1 MFEVIYLIRKVAA
14 LIFSIMFMLPGCID
28 SGNEADSIF
37 HGELIT
43 SGKSISEFT
52 LLTSENTTYDF
63 KQNTEGKVTVIA
75 FLFTNCYDIC
85 PVVTYN
91 LRHIHESLND
101 TMLDKIEFITIT
113 VDPWRDNTTILEE
126 WKQST
131 KSYWTHLTV
140 ADTQPSSQ
148 DMATLTQVWNDFDV
162 GFKIEENTTE
172 SNTSARHH
180 PSSYDYN
187 IAHSTGTVLLDHK
200 GNQRIWWGDYD
211 WIIDLVKEDILNL
224 VAEAEAEQ

>member
-1 MFEVIYLIRKVAA
+1 
-14 LIFSIMFMLPGCID
+14 MFMLPGCID

-91 LRHIHESLND
+91 LRHIHESLNE

-148 DMATLTQVWNDFDV
+148 DIDV

-172 SNTSARHH
+172 SNTSPRHH

>member
-1 MFEVIYLIRKVAA
+1 MMFI
-14 LIFSIMFMLPGCID
+14 LPGCINSD
-28 SGNEADSIF
+28 NDTESIF
-37 HGELIT
+37 HGDIISDARPIT
-43 SGKSISEFT
+43 DFT
-52 LLTSENTTYDF
+52 LLTSDNTSYDF
-63 KQNTEGKVTVIA
+63 KENTEGKVTVIA

-91 LRHIHESLND
+91 LRAIHETLNESQ
-101 TMLDKIEFITIT
+101 LDKIEFLTIT

-131 KSYWTHLTV
+131 KSNWTHLTV
-140 ADTQPSSQ
+140 SDTQQSSSE
-148 DMATLTQVWNDFDV
+148 MSTLAQVWNDFDV

-172 SNTSARHH
+172 SNTSGRHH

-187 IAHSTGTVLLDHK
+187 IAHSTGTVLVDHE

-224 VAEAEAEQ
+224 VAEAENDK

>member
-1 MFEVIYLIRKVAA
+1 MFI
-14 LIFSIMFMLPGCID
+14 LPGCINSD
-28 SGNEADSIF
+28 DNTESIF
-37 HGELIT
+37 HGDLIS
-43 SGKSISEFT
+43 SGKEISDFN
-52 LLTSENTTYDF
+52 LLTSENSSYNF

-91 LRHIHESLND
+91 LRYIHESLNESQ
-101 TMLDKIEFITIT
+101 LEKLEFLTIT
-113 VDPWRDNTTILEE
+113 VDPWRDNTTTLEE

-131 KSYWTHLTV
+131 KSNWTHLTV
-140 ADTQPSSQ
+140 DDTQQNSPEMS
-148 DMATLTQVWNDFDV
+148 TLMQVWTDFDV
-162 GFKIEENTTE
+162 GFKIEENTNE

-187 IAHSTGTVLLDHK
+187 IAHSTGTVIIDHE

-224 VAEAEAEQ
+224 VSEI

>member
-1 MFEVIYLIRKVAA
+1 MKKTIITLAMCMMFI
-14 LIFSIMFMLPGCID
+14 LPGCVNSD
-28 SGNEADSIF
+28 NDTESIF
-37 HGELIT
+37 HGDLI
-43 SGKSISEFT
+43 SDARPISDFT
-52 LLTSENTTYDF
+52 LLTSDNTSYDF
-63 KQNTEGKVTVIA
+63 KENTEGKVTVIA

-91 LRHIHESLND
+91 LRAIHETLNESQ
-101 TMLDKIEFITIT
+101 LDKIEFLTIT

-131 KSYWTHLTV
+131 KSNWTHLTV
-140 ADTQPSSQ
+140 SDTQQSSSE
-148 DMATLTQVWNDFDV
+148 MSTLAQVWNDFDV

-172 SNTSARHH
+172 SNTSGRHH

-187 IAHSTGTVLLDHK
+187 IAHSTGTVLVDHE

-224 VAEAEAEQ
+224 VAEAENDK

>member
-1 MFEVIYLIRKVAA
+1 MKKIIITLAMCMMFI
-14 LIFSIMFMLPGCID
+14 LPGCINSD
-28 SGNEADSIF
+28 NDTESIF
-37 HGELIT
+37 HGDIISDARPIT
-43 SGKSISEFT
+43 DFT
-52 LLTSENTTYDF
+52 LLTSDNTSYDF
-63 KQNTEGKVTVIA
+63 KENTEGKVTVIA

-91 LRHIHESLND
+91 LRAIHETLNESQ
-101 TMLDKIEFITIT
+101 LDKIEFLTIT

-131 KSYWTHLTV
+131 KSNWTHLTV
-140 ADTQPSSQ
+140 SDTQQSSSE
-148 DMATLTQVWNDFDV
+148 MSTLAQVWNDFDV

-172 SNTSARHH
+172 SNTSGRHH

-187 IAHSTGTVLLDHK
+187 IAHSTGTVLVDHE

-224 VAEAEAEQ
+224 VAEAENDK

>member
-1 MFEVIYLIRKVAA
+1 MRKNTVTLILCMMFI
-14 LIFSIMFMLPGCID
+14 LPGCINSD
-28 SGNEADSIF
+28 NETENIF
-37 HGELIT
+37 HGDI
-43 SGKSISEFT
+43 ISDARPISDFT
-52 LLTSENTTYDF
+52 LLTSDNTSYDF
-63 KQNTEGKVTVIA
+63 KENTEGKVTVIA

-91 LRHIHESLND
+91 LRAIHETLNESQ
-101 TMLDKIEFITIT
+101 LEKIEFLTIT

-131 KSYWTHLTV
+131 KSNWTHLTV
-140 ADTQPSSQ
+140 SDTQQSSSE
-148 DMATLTQVWNDFDV
+148 MSTLAQVWNDFDV
-162 GFKIEENTTE
+162 GFKIEENTTQ
-172 SNTSARHH
+172 SNTSGRHH

-187 IAHSTGTVLLDHK
+187 IAHSTGTVLVDHE

-224 VAEAEAEQ
+224 VAEAEDN

>member
-1 MFEVIYLIRKVAA
+1 MKKIIITLAMCMMFI
-14 LIFSIMFMLPGCID
+14 LPGCINSD
-28 SGNEADSIF
+28 NDTESIF
-37 HGELIT
+37 HGDI
-43 SGKSISEFT
+43 ISDSRPISDFT
-52 LLTSENTTYDF
+52 LLTSDNTSYDF
-63 KQNTEGKVTVIA
+63 KENTEGKVTVIA

-91 LRHIHESLND
+91 LRAIHETLNESQ
-101 TMLDKIEFITIT
+101 LDKIEFLTIT

-131 KSYWTHLTV
+131 KSNWTHLTV
-140 ADTQPSSQ
+140 SDTQQSSSE
-148 DMATLTQVWNDFDV
+148 MSTLAQVWNDFDV

-172 SNTSARHH
+172 SNTSGRHH

-187 IAHSTGTVLLDHK
+187 IAHSTGTVLVDHE

-224 VAEAEAEQ
+224 VAEAENDK

>member
-1 MFEVIYLIRKVAA
+1 MFI
-14 LIFSIMFMLPGCID
+14 LPGCIN
-28 SGNEADSIF
+28 SENETESIF
-37 HGELIT
+37 HGDI
-43 SGKSISEFT
+43 ISDAKPISDFT
-52 LLTSENTTYDF
+52 LLTSDNTTYDF
-63 KQNTEGKVTVIA
+63 KQETDGKITVIA

-91 LRHIHESLND
+91 LRAIHETLNESQ
-101 TMLDKIEFITIT
+101 LDKIEFLTIT

-131 KSYWTHLTV
+131 KSNWTHLTV
-140 ADTQPSSQ
+140 SDTQQTSTEMS
-148 DMATLTQVWNDFDV
+148 TLTQVWNDFDV

-172 SNTSARHH
+172 SNTSGRHH

-187 IAHSTGTVLLDHK
+187 IAHSTGTVLVDHE

-224 VAEAEAEQ
+224 VAEAENDK

>member
-1 MFEVIYLIRKVAA
+1 MRKNTVTLILCMMFI
-14 LIFSIMFMLPGCID
+14 LPGCINSD
-28 SGNEADSIF
+28 NETENIF
-37 HGELIT
+37 HGDII
-43 SGKSISEFT
+43 SDARSISDFT
-52 LLTSENTTYDF
+52 LLTSDNTSYDF
-63 KQNTEGKVTVIA
+63 KENTEGKVTVIA

-91 LRHIHESLND
+91 LRAIHETLNESQ
-101 TMLDKIEFITIT
+101 LEKIEFLTIT

-131 KSYWTHLTV
+131 KSNWTHLTV
-140 ADTQPSSQ
+140 SDTQQSSSE
-148 DMATLTQVWNDFDV
+148 MSTLAQVWNDFDV
-162 GFKIEENTTE
+162 GFKIEENTTQ
-172 SNTSARHH
+172 SNTSGRHH

-187 IAHSTGTVLLDHK
+187 IAHSTGTVLVDHE

-224 VAEAEAEQ
+224 VAEVEDN

>member
-1 MFEVIYLIRKVAA
+1 MFI
-14 LIFSIMFMLPGCID
+14 LPGCIN
-28 SGNEADSIF
+28 SENETESIF
-37 HGELIT
+37 HGDIIT
-43 SGKSISEFT
+43 DARPISDFT
-52 LLTSENTTYDF
+52 LLTSDNMSYDF
-63 KQNTEGKVTVIA
+63 KQQTEGKITVIA

-91 LRHIHESLND
+91 LRAIHETLNQSQ
-101 TMLDKIEFITIT
+101 MDKIEFLTIT
-113 VDPWRDNTTILEE
+113 VDPWRDNTTILEQ

-131 KSYWTHLTV
+131 KSNWTHLTV
-140 ADTQPSSQ
+140 SDTQQSSSE
-148 DMATLTQVWNDFDV
+148 MSTLAQVWNDFDV

-172 SNTSARHH
+172 SNTSGRHH

-187 IAHSTGTVLLDHK
+187 IAHSTGTVLVDHE

-224 VAEAEAEQ
+224 VAEAESDK

>member
-1 MFEVIYLIRKVAA
+1 MKKIIITLAMCMMFV
-14 LIFSIMFMLPGCID
+14 LPGCINSD
-28 SGNEADSIF
+28 NDTESIF
-37 HGELIT
+37 HGDI
-43 SGKSISEFT
+43 ISDARPISDFT
-52 LLTSENTTYDF
+52 LLTSDNTSYDF
-63 KQNTEGKVTVIA
+63 KENTEGKVTVIA

-91 LRHIHESLND
+91 LRAIHETLNESQ
-101 TMLDKIEFITIT
+101 LDKIEFLTIT

-131 KSYWTHLTV
+131 KSNWTHLTV
-140 ADTQPSSQ
+140 SDTQQSSSE
-148 DMATLTQVWNDFDV
+148 MSTLAQVWNDFDV

-172 SNTSARHH
+172 SNTSGRHH

-187 IAHSTGTVLLDHK
+187 IAHSTGTVLVDHE

-224 VAEAEAEQ
+224 VAEAENDK

>member
-1 MFEVIYLIRKVAA
+1 MKKIIITLAMCMMFI
-14 LIFSIMFMLPGCID
+14 LPGCINSD
-28 SGNEADSIF
+28 NDTESIF
-37 HGELIT
+37 HGDIISDARPIT
-43 SGKSISEFT
+43 DFT
-52 LLTSENTTYDF
+52 LQTSDNTSYDF
-63 KQNTEGKVTVIA
+63 KENTEGKVTVIA

-91 LRHIHESLND
+91 LRAIHETLSKSQ
-101 TMLDKIEFITIT
+101 LDKIEFLTIT

-131 KSYWTHLTV
+131 KSNWTHLTV
-140 ADTQPSSQ
+140 SDTQQSSSE
-148 DMATLTQVWNDFDV
+148 MSTLAQVWNDFDV

-172 SNTSARHH
+172 SNTSGRHH

-187 IAHSTGTVLLDHK
+187 IAHSTGTVLVDHE

-224 VAEAEAEQ
+224 VAEAENDK

>member
-1 MFEVIYLIRKVAA
+1 MKKIIITLAMCMMFI
-14 LIFSIMFMLPGCID
+14 LPGCINSD
-28 SGNEADSIF
+28 NDTESIF
-37 HGELIT
+37 HGDI
-43 SGKSISEFT
+43 ISDARPISDFT
-52 LLTSENTTYDF
+52 LLTSDNTSYDF
-63 KQNTEGKVTVIA
+63 KENTEGKVTVIA

-91 LRHIHESLND
+91 LRAIHETLNESQ
-101 TMLDKIEFITIT
+101 LDKIEFLTIT

-131 KSYWTHLTV
+131 KSNWTHLTV
-140 ADTQPSSQ
+140 SDTQQSSSE
-148 DMATLTQVWNDFDV
+148 MSTLAQVWNDFDV
-162 GFKIEENTTE
+162 GFKIEENTTQ
-172 SNTSARHH
+172 SNTSGRHH

-187 IAHSTGTVLLDHK
+187 IAHSTGTVLVDHE

-224 VAEAEAEQ
+224 VAESENNK

>member
-1 MFEVIYLIRKVAA
+1 MKKIIITLVMCMMFI
-14 LIFSIMFMLPGCID
+14 LPGCINSD
-28 SGNEADSIF
+28 NDTESIF
-37 HGELIT
+37 HGDI
-43 SGKSISEFT
+43 ISDPRPISDFT
-52 LLTSENTTYDF
+52 LLTSDNTSYDF
-63 KQNTEGKVTVIA
+63 KENTEGKVTVIA

-91 LRHIHESLND
+91 LRAIHETLNESQ
-101 TMLDKIEFITIT
+101 LDKIEFLTIT

-131 KSYWTHLTV
+131 KSNWTHLTV
-140 ADTQPSSQ
+140 SDTQQSSSE
-148 DMATLTQVWNDFDV
+148 MSTLAQVWNDFDV

-172 SNTSARHH
+172 SNTSGRHH

-187 IAHSTGTVLLDHK
+187 IAHSTGTVLVDHE

-224 VAEAEAEQ
+224 VAEAENDK

>member
-1 MFEVIYLIRKVAA
+1 MKKIIITLAMCMMFI
-14 LIFSIMFMLPGCID
+14 LPGCINSD
-28 SGNEADSIF
+28 NDTESIF
-37 HGELIT
+37 HGDI
-43 SGKSISEFT
+43 ISDARPISDFT
-52 LLTSENTTYDF
+52 LLTSDNTSYDF
-63 KQNTEGKVTVIA
+63 KENTEGKVTVIA

-91 LRHIHESLND
+91 LRAIHETLNESQ
-101 TMLDKIEFITIT
+101 LDKIEFLTIT

-131 KSYWTHLTV
+131 KSNWTHLTV
-140 ADTQPSSQ
+140 SDTQQSSSE
-148 DMATLTQVWNDFDV
+148 MSTLAQVWNDFDV

-172 SNTSARHH
+172 SNTSGRHH

-187 IAHSTGTVLLDHK
+187 IAHSTGTVLVDHE

-211 WIIDLVKEDILNL
+211 WIIDLVKEDILYL
-224 VAEAEAEQ
+224 VAEAEDDK

>member
-1 MFEVIYLIRKVAA
+1 MRKNTITLLLCMMFI
-14 LIFSIMFMLPGCID
+14 LPGCINSD
-28 SGNEADSIF
+28 NETENIF
-37 HGELIT
+37 HGDI
-43 SGKSISEFT
+43 ISDARPISDFT
-52 LLTSENTTYDF
+52 LLTSDNTSYDF
-63 KQNTEGKVTVIA
+63 KENTEGKVTVIA

-91 LRHIHESLND
+91 LRAIHETLNESQ
-101 TMLDKIEFITIT
+101 LEKIEFLTIT

-131 KSYWTHLTV
+131 KSNWTHLTV
-140 ADTQPSSQ
+140 SDTQQSSSE
-148 DMATLTQVWNDFDV
+148 MSTLAQVWNDFDV
-162 GFKIEENTTE
+162 GFKIEENTTQ
-172 SNTSARHH
+172 SNTSGRHH

-187 IAHSTGTVLLDHK
+187 IAHSTGTVLVDHE

-224 VAEAEAEQ
+224 VAEADNDK

>member
-1 MFEVIYLIRKVAA
+1 MKKIIITLAMCMMFV
-14 LIFSIMFMLPGCID
+14 LPGCINSD
-28 SGNEADSIF
+28 NDTESIF
-37 HGELIT
+37 HGDI
-43 SGKSISEFT
+43 ISDARPISDFT
-52 LLTSENTTYDF
+52 LLTSDNTSYDF
-63 KQNTEGKVTVIA
+63 KENTEGKVTVIA

-91 LRHIHESLND
+91 LRAIHETLNESQ
-101 TMLDKIEFITIT
+101 LDKIEFLTIT

-131 KSYWTHLTV
+131 KSNWTHLTV
-140 ADTQPSSQ
+140 SDTQQSSSE
-148 DMATLTQVWNDFDV
+148 MSTLAQVWNDFDV

-172 SNTSARHH
+172 SNISGRHH

-187 IAHSTGTVLLDHK
+187 IAHSTGTVLVDHE

-224 VAEAEAEQ
+224 VAEAENDK

>member
-1 MFEVIYLIRKVAA
+1 MKKIIITLAMCMMFI
-14 LIFSIMFMLPGCID
+14 LPGCINSD
-28 SGNEADSIF
+28 NDTESIF
-37 HGELIT
+37 HGDI
-43 SGKSISEFT
+43 ISDARPISDFT
-52 LLTSENTTYDF
+52 LLTSDNTSYDF
-63 KQNTEGKVTVIA
+63 KENTEGKVTVIA

-91 LRHIHESLND
+91 LRAIHETLNESQ
-101 TMLDKIEFITIT
+101 LDKIEFLTIT

-131 KSYWTHLTV
+131 KSNWTHLTV
-140 ADTQPSSQ
+140 SDTQQSSSE
-148 DMATLTQVWNDFDV
+148 MSTLAQVWNDFDV

-172 SNTSARHH
+172 SNTSGRHH

-187 IAHSTGTVLLDHK
+187 IAHSTGTVLVDHE

-224 VAEAEAEQ
+224 VAEAEDN

>member
-1 MFEVIYLIRKVAA
+1 MKKTIITLAMCMMFI
-14 LIFSIMFMLPGCID
+14 LPGCINSD
-28 SGNEADSIF
+28 NETENIF
-37 HGELIT
+37 HGDI
-43 SGKSISEFT
+43 ISDARPISDFT
-52 LLTSENTTYDF
+52 LLTSDNTSYNFKENT
-63 KQNTEGKVTVIA
+63 NGKVTVIA

-91 LRHIHESLND
+91 LRAIHETLNESQ
-101 TMLDKIEFITIT
+101 LEKIEFLTIT

-131 KSYWTHLTV
+131 KSNWTHLTV
-140 ADTQPSSQ
+140 SDTQQSSSE
-148 DMATLTQVWNDFDV
+148 MSTLAQVWNDFDV
-162 GFKIEENTTE
+162 GFKIEENTTQ
-172 SNTSARHH
+172 SNTSGRHH

-187 IAHSTGTVLLDHK
+187 IAHSTGTVLVDHE

-224 VAEAEAEQ
+224 VAEAEDN

>member
-1 MFEVIYLIRKVAA
+1 MKKTIITLAMCLMFI
-14 LIFSIMFMLPGCID
+14 LPGCIN
-28 SGNEADSIF
+28 SENETESIF
-37 HGELIT
+37 HGDI
-43 SGKSISEFT
+43 ISDAKPISDFT
-52 LLTSENTTYDF
+52 LLTSDNTTYDF
-63 KQNTEGKVTVIA
+63 KQETDGKITVIA

-91 LRHIHESLND
+91 LRAIHETLNESQ
-101 TMLDKIEFITIT
+101 LDKIEFLTIT

-131 KSYWTHLTV
+131 KSNWTHLTV
-140 ADTQPSSQ
+140 SDTQQTSTEMS
-148 DMATLTQVWNDFDV
+148 TLTQVWNDFDV

-172 SNTSARHH
+172 SNTSGRHH

-187 IAHSTGTVLLDHK
+187 IAHSTGTVLVDHE

-224 VAEAEAEQ
+224 VAEAENDK

>member
-1 MFEVIYLIRKVAA
+1 MKKMIIA
-14 LIFSIMFMLPGCID
+14 LAMCIMFILPGCINSD
-28 SGNEADSIF
+28 NDTESIF
-37 HGELIT
+37 HGDI
-43 SGKSISEFT
+43 ISDARPISDFT
-52 LLTSENTTYDF
+52 LLTSDNTSYDF
-63 KQNTEGKVTVIA
+63 KENTEGKVTVIA

-91 LRHIHESLND
+91 LRAIHETLNESQ
-101 TMLDKIEFITIT
+101 LDKIEFLTIT

-131 KSYWTHLTV
+131 KSNWTHLTV
-140 ADTQPSSQ
+140 SDTQQSSSE
-148 DMATLTQVWNDFDV
+148 MSALAQVWNDFDV

-172 SNTSARHH
+172 SNTSGRHH

-187 IAHSTGTVLLDHK
+187 IAHSTGTVLVDHE

-224 VAEAEAEQ
+224 VAEAENDK

>member
-1 MFEVIYLIRKVAA
+1 MKKTIITLAMCM
-14 LIFSIMFMLPGCID
+14 MFMLPGCINSD
-28 SGNEADSIF
+28 NDTESIF
-37 HGELIT
+37 HGDI
-43 SGKSISEFT
+43 ISDARPISDFT
-52 LLTSENTTYDF
+52 LLTSDNTSYDF
-63 KQNTEGKVTVIA
+63 KENTEGKVTVIA

-91 LRHIHESLND
+91 LRAIHETLNESQ
-101 TMLDKIEFITIT
+101 LDKIEFLTIT

-131 KSYWTHLTV
+131 KSNWTHLTV
-140 ADTQPSSQ
+140 SDTQQSSSE
-148 DMATLTQVWNDFDV
+148 MSTLAQVWNDFDV

-172 SNTSARHH
+172 SNTSGRHH

-187 IAHSTGTVLLDHK
+187 IAHSTGTVLVDHE

-224 VAEAEAEQ
+224 VAEAENDK

>member
-1 MFEVIYLIRKVAA
+1 MKKTIITLAMCLMFI
-14 LIFSIMFMLPGCID
+14 LPGCIN
-28 SGNEADSIF
+28 SENETESIF
-37 HGELIT
+37 HGDIILDA
-43 SGKSISEFT
+43 KPISDFT
-52 LLTSENTTYDF
+52 LLTSDNTTYDF
-63 KQNTEGKVTVIA
+63 KQETDGKITVIA

-91 LRHIHESLND
+91 LRAIHETLNESQ
-101 TMLDKIEFITIT
+101 LDKIEFLTIT

-131 KSYWTHLTV
+131 KSNWTHLTV
-140 ADTQPSSQ
+140 SDTQQTSTEMS
-148 DMATLTQVWNDFDV
+148 TLTQVWNDFDV

-172 SNTSARHH
+172 SNTSGRHH

-187 IAHSTGTVLLDHK
+187 IAHSTGTVLVDNE

-224 VAEAEAEQ
+224 VAEAENDK

>member
-1 MFEVIYLIRKVAA
+1 MKKIIITLVICMMFI
-14 LIFSIMFMLPGCID
+14 LPGCINSD
-28 SGNEADSIF
+28 NDTESIF
-37 HGELIT
+37 HGDI
-43 SGKSISEFT
+43 ISDARPISDFT
-52 LLTSENTTYDF
+52 LLTSDNTSYDF
-63 KQNTEGKVTVIA
+63 KENTEGKVTVIA

-91 LRHIHESLND
+91 LRAIHETLNESQ
-101 TMLDKIEFITIT
+101 LDKIEFLTIT

-131 KSYWTHLTV
+131 KSNWTHLTV
-140 ADTQPSSQ
+140 SDTQQSSSE
-148 DMATLTQVWNDFDV
+148 MSTLAQVWNDFDV

-172 SNTSARHH
+172 SNTSGRHH

-187 IAHSTGTVLLDHK
+187 IAHSTGTVLVDHE

-224 VAEAEAEQ
+224 VAEAENDK

>member
-1 MFEVIYLIRKVAA
+1 MKKIIITITMCMMFI
-14 LIFSIMFMLPGCID
+14 LPGCINSD
-28 SGNEADSIF
+28 NDTESIF
-37 HGELIT
+37 HGDIIT
-43 SGKSISEFT
+43 DARPISDFT
-52 LLTSENTTYDF
+52 LLTSDNTRYDF

-91 LRHIHESLND
+91 LRAIHETLNQSQ
-101 TMLDKIEFITIT
+101 LDKIEFLTIT
-113 VDPWRDNTTILEE
+113 VDPWRDNTTVLEE

-131 KSYWTHLTV
+131 KSNWTHLTV
-140 ADTQPSSQ
+140 SDTQQSSTE
-148 DMATLTQVWNDFDV
+148 MSTLAQVWNDFDV

-172 SNTSARHH
+172 SNTSGRHH

-187 IAHSTGTVLLDHK
+187 IAHSTGTVLVDHK

-224 VAEAEAEQ
+224 VAEAEDDK

>member
-1 MFEVIYLIRKVAA
+1 MFI
-14 LIFSIMFMLPGCID
+14 LPGCINSD
-28 SGNEADSIF
+28 NDTESIF
-37 HGELIT
+37 HGDIIT
-43 SGKSISEFT
+43 DARPISDFT
-52 LLTSENTTYDF
+52 LLTSDNTRYDF

-91 LRHIHESLND
+91 LRAIHETLNQSQ
-101 TMLDKIEFITIT
+101 LDKIEFLTIT
-113 VDPWRDNTTILEE
+113 VDPWRDNTTVLEE

-131 KSYWTHLTV
+131 KSNWTHLTV
-140 ADTQPSSQ
+140 SDTQQSSTE
-148 DMATLTQVWNDFDV
+148 MSTLAQVWNDFDV

-172 SNTSARHH
+172 SNTSGRHH

-187 IAHSTGTVLLDHK
+187 IAHSTGTVLVDHK

-224 VAEAEAEQ
+224 VAEAEDDK

>member
-1 MFEVIYLIRKVAA
+1 MKKIIITLAICMMFI
-14 LIFSIMFMLPGCID
+14 LPGCINSD
-28 SGNEADSIF
+28 NDTESIF
-37 HGELIT
+37 HGDI
-43 SGKSISEFT
+43 ISDARPISDFT
-52 LLTSENTTYDF
+52 LLTSDNTSYDF
-63 KQNTEGKVTVIA
+63 KENTEGKVTVIA

-91 LRHIHESLND
+91 LRAIHETLNESQ
-101 TMLDKIEFITIT
+101 LDKIEFLTIT

-131 KSYWTHLTV
+131 KSNWTHLTV
-140 ADTQPSSQ
+140 SDTQQSSSE
-148 DMATLTQVWNDFDV
+148 MSTLAQVWNDFDV

-172 SNTSARHH
+172 SNTSGRHH

-187 IAHSTGTVLLDHK
+187 IAHSTGTVLVDYE

-224 VAEAEAEQ
+224 VAEAENDK

>member
-1 MFEVIYLIRKVAA
+1 MFI
-14 LIFSIMFMLPGCID
+14 LPGCINSD
-28 SGNEADSIF
+28 DNTESIF
-37 HGELIT
+37 HGDLI
-43 SGKSISEFT
+43 SSCKEISDFN
-52 LLTSENTTYDF
+52 LLTSENSSYNF

-91 LRHIHESLND
+91 LRYIHESLNESQ
-101 TMLDKIEFITIT
+101 LEKLEFLTIT
-113 VDPWRDNTTILEE
+113 VDPWRDNTTTLEE

-131 KSYWTHLTV
+131 KSNWTHLTV
-140 ADTQPSSQ
+140 ADTQQNSD
-148 DMATLTQVWNDFDV
+148 DMSTLTQVWNDFDV
-162 GFKIEENTTE
+162 GFKIEENTNE

-187 IAHSTGTVLLDHK
+187 IAHSTGTVIIDHE

-224 VAEAEAEQ
+224 VSEI

>member
-1 MFEVIYLIRKVAA
+1 MKKTIITLAMCMMFI
-14 LIFSIMFMLPGCID
+14 LPGCINSD
-28 SGNEADSIF
+28 NDAESIF
-37 HGELIT
+37 HGDI
-43 SGKSISEFT
+43 ISDARPISDFT
-52 LLTSENTTYDF
+52 LLTSDNTSYDF
-63 KQNTEGKVTVIA
+63 KENTEGKVTVIA

-91 LRHIHESLND
+91 LRAIHETLNESQ
-101 TMLDKIEFITIT
+101 LDKIEFLTIT

-131 KSYWTHLTV
+131 KSNWTHLTV
-140 ADTQPSSQ
+140 SDSQQSSSE
-148 DMATLTQVWNDFDV
+148 MSTLAQVWNDFDV

-172 SNTSARHH
+172 SNTSGRHH

-187 IAHSTGTVLLDHK
+187 IAHSTGTVLVDHE

-224 VAEAEAEQ
+224 VAEAENDK

>member
-1 MFEVIYLIRKVAA
+1 MRKVAV
-14 LIFSIMFMLPGCID
+14 LIFSIMFIVPGCID

-91 LRHIHESLND
+91 LRHIHESLNE
-101 TMLDKIEFITIT
+101 TILDKIEFITIT

-126 WKQST
+126 WKQSK

>member
-1 MFEVIYLIRKVAA
+1 MAMKKIIITLAMCMMFI
-14 LIFSIMFMLPGCID
+14 LPGCINSD
-28 SGNEADSIF
+28 NDTESIF
-37 HGELIT
+37 HGDI
-43 SGKSISEFT
+43 ISDARPISDFT
-52 LLTSENTTYDF
+52 LLTSDNTSYDF
-63 KQNTEGKVTVIA
+63 KENTEGKVTVIA

-91 LRHIHESLND
+91 LRAIHETLNESQ
-101 TMLDKIEFITIT
+101 LDKIEFLTIT

-131 KSYWTHLTV
+131 KSNWTHLTV
-140 ADTQPSSQ
+140 SDTQQSSSE
-148 DMATLTQVWNDFDV
+148 MSTLAQVWNDFDV

-172 SNTSARHH
+172 SNTSGRHH

-187 IAHSTGTVLLDHK
+187 IAHSTGTVLVDHE

-224 VAEAEAEQ
+224 VAEAENDK

>member
-1 MFEVIYLIRKVAA
+1 MFI
-14 LIFSIMFMLPGCID
+14 LPGCINSD
-28 SGNEADSIF
+28 DNTESIF
-37 HGELIT
+37 HGDLIS
-43 SGKSISEFT
+43 SGKEISDFN
-52 LLTSENTTYDF
+52 LLTSENSSYNF

-91 LRHIHESLND
+91 LRYIHESLNESQ
-101 TMLDKIEFITIT
+101 LEKLEFLTIT
-113 VDPWRDNTTILEE
+113 VDPWRDNTTTLEE

-131 KSYWTHLTV
+131 KSNWTHLTV
-140 ADTQPSSQ
+140 ADTQQNSE
-148 DMATLTQVWNDFDV
+148 DMSTLTQVWNDFDV
-162 GFKIEENTTE
+162 GFKIEENTNE

-187 IAHSTGTVLLDHK
+187 IAHSTGTVIIDHE

-224 VAEAEAEQ
+224 VSEI